1 MALAD
6 YFPRDALA
14 ISQVLQGFETDAF
27 TEKLECVRVAI
38 AFDEEAAT
46 TRDGRSLLDLTVR
59 LAARLYPSL
68 TFPPVPAVDDV
79 AEELIALAI
88 SINPNIETSR
98 SGVAHA
104 ALSIGV
110 DAPPVDA
117 PTIYAGCDGWVGM
130 VGTEGPYRTSD
141 QGNPFGAGFAACIAA
156 ANLFRLLFLPDGK
169 ASLDTNVSFPP
180 DADSLPN
187 AGGFRTGRPPSV
199 GRRWSGRQ

>member
-27 TEKLECVRVAI
+27 TEKLEGVRVAI

-46 TRDGRSLLDLTVR
+46 SRDGRSLLDLTVR

-68 TFPPVPAVDDV
+68 TFLTVPAVDGV

-110 DAPPVDA
+110 DAPTVNA
-117 PTIYAGCDGWVGM
+117 PSVYAGCDGWVGM
-130 VGTEGPYRTSD
+130 VGTQGPYGTGD
-141 QGNPFGAGFAACIAA
+141 QGNPYGAGFAACIAA

-169 ASLDTNVSFPP
+169 ASLTPASVF
-180 DADSLPN
+180 LPM
-187 AGGFRTGRPPSV
+187 RTPSHC
-199 GRRWSGRQ
+199 

>member
-27 TEKLECVRVAI
+27 TERLEGVRVAI

-46 TRDGRSLLDLTVR
+46 SRDGRSLLELTVR

-68 TFPPVPAVDDV
+68 TFLTVPVVDNF
-79 AEELIALAI
+79 AEELMALAI
-88 SINPNIETSR
+88 SINPNIETTR

-104 ALSIGV
+104 ALSIGA

-117 PTIYAGCDGWVGM
+117 PTVYAGCDGWVGM
-130 VGTEGPYRTSD
+130 VGTQGSYGTSD
-141 QGNPFGAGFAACIAA
+141 QGNPFGAGLAACIAA
-156 ANLFRLLFLPDGK
+156 ANLFRFPLPPRRQGFPGRRRQFSSRCGLLPI
-169 ASLDTNVSFPP
+169 
-180 DADSLPN
+180 AD
-187 AGGFRTGRPPSV
+187 GFRTGRPPGV
-199 GRRWSGRQ
+199 GRRWSSRQ